1 MQHYYSCS
9 FLIIIVLMGKGGRRE
24 KNEKDKWQEETPFP
38 SREKEK
44 NDFYDLILGVG
55 ERLLS

>member
-1 MQHYYSCS
+1 
-9 FLIIIVLMGKGGRRE
+9 MGKGGRRE